1 MQKLQKVIVIK
12 KGQNWP
18 MNDPM
23 IPTAGTIW
31 KRSFVFT
38 NSCLYPIDGHSYG
51 INKLFGISGMPYH
64 KRNSVRVCWL
74 PTKDGNSIQLYA
86 TAYVNGVREIRESTI
101 VKPGD
106 TVDCLISN
114 QGNSAS
120 VCINGVCTSFNV
132 RIPLVTY
139 MLKVYFGGIPA
150 APQDICIL
158 RVVHPQTVFCLKDL
172 LTRVRA
178 FLGVDKF
185 SIEESLR
192 TT

>member
-1 MQKLQKVIVIK
+1 MQKVIVIK

-18 MNDPM
+18 LNDPM
-23 IPTAGTIW
+23 LPTMGTIW

-38 NSCLYPIDGHSYG
+38 QSCLYPTEGYIYG
-51 INKLFGISGMPYH
+51 INKLWGISGMPYH

-74 PTKDGNSIQLYA
+74 PTVDGKAIQLYA
-86 TAYVNGVREIRESTI
+86 TSYVNGVREIRKSTI

-106 TVDCLISN
+106 VVDCLISN
-114 QGNSAS
+114 QGDNAS
-120 VCINGVCTSFNV
+120 VCINGVCTTFKV
-132 RIPLVTY
+132 RIPFVTY

-150 APQDICIL
+150 APQDIYIL
-158 RVVHPQTVFCLKDL
+158 RESKPQRTLCFKDF

-178 FLGVDKF
+178 FLGVGNP
-185 SIEESLR
+185 SIEELLR